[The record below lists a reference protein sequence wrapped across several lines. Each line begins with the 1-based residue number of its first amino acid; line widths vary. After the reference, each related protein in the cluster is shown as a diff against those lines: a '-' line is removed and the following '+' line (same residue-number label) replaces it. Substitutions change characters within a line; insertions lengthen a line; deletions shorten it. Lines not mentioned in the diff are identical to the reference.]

1 MSVQDE
7 FFLPGDDDPS
17 LHQGLGEDVGDP
29 QVFDANS
36 LAGSLNGSPVGS
48 GRGLGG
54 GARPPPNQGHVPS
67 HVSVASA
74 ATSVVA
80 TSGYFVGATKRSAA
94 EINAR
99 RVICPKSARGVIGS
113 RDYTRHQ
120 EAATKALP
128 HIFASA
134 KHFHAKNA
142 EGESSNKYANLQ
154 SEYAGNLAKIKN
166 FKRHMDAW
174 DMSDPFVIPKLIDP
188 TALAVDDR
196 WAERKMTGVHLLKNW
211 GKLTLQQCRAWQ
223 RDSFDYASLEDLTSM
238 EWAKTLMM
246 NSCDA
251 LLVERIDEK
260 FEDLSLYEQGGV
272 TYIKLALDEMFT
284 ISNTVVATLQGFFEN
299 FAKDGIAKVPNE
311 DVRVAT
317 EQIVAV
323 AERLAEVSALPSECT
338 VQLLEGLTKCSVT
351 VFRQTFSHLLVG
363 ERLRQLR
370 TLTTL
375 HDSTRLGGIKKLC
388 KEAND
393 MFNSLN
399 VSKEWNIPQKHR
411 IDACFNCGDPDH
423 GVPKCPKPIDQA
435 RIDKAKSEFS
445 RSGGGRNGRG
455 FGRDGRGRGRGPGRG
470 RGDSDKFN
478 SRGKWKSD
486 SKSTNTLSTSTGV
499 EKRNGK
505 WSMMCKT
512 CGWNTTHTTGF
523 HSSYKDDPARFSLPT
538 THVYWTK
545 SGKSPPTNGRGA
557 PAPEVAVPPVASSAS
572 SISSRINPVIAQYQT
587 RTDDSEFNSFLADF
601 QRALN

>member
-1 MSVQDE
+1 
-7 FFLPGDDDPS
+7 
-17 LHQGLGEDVGDP
+17 
-29 QVFDANS
+29 
-36 LAGSLNGSPVGS
+36 
-48 GRGLGG
+48 
-54 GARPPPNQGHVPS
+54 
-67 HVSVASA
+67 
-74 ATSVVA
+74 
-80 TSGYFVGATKRSAA
+80 
-94 EINAR
+94 
-99 RVICPKSARGVIGS
+99 
-113 RDYTRHQ
+113 
-120 EAATKALP
+120 
-128 HIFASA
+128 
-134 KHFHAKNA
+134 
-142 EGESSNKYANLQ
+142 
-154 SEYAGNLAKIKN
+154 
-166 FKRHMDAW
+166 
-174 DMSDPFVIPKLIDP
+174 MSDPFVIPKLTDP
-188 TALAVDDR
+188 TALSVEDR
-196 WAERKMTGVHLLKNW
+196 WAERKLTGVHLLKNW

-223 RDSFDYASLEDLTSM
+223 RDSYDYASLEDLTSM
-238 EWAKTLMM
+238 EWAKSLLM

-311 DVRVAT
+311 DVRFAT
-317 EQIVAV
+317 EQIIAV

-411 IDACFNCGDPDH
+411 FDACFNCGDPNH

-435 RIDKAKSEFS
+435 RIDRAKSEFS
-445 RSGGGRNGRG
+445 TSGSGRGGRS
-455 FGRDGRGRGRGPGRG
+455 FGRDGRGRGRGNGRG
-470 RGDSDKFN
+470 RGDSDKAV
-478 SRGKWKSD
+478 SRGKWKSEA
-486 SKSTNTLSTSTGV
+486 KSVKTLYTPTGV
-499 EKRNGK
+499 EKRNGR

-523 HSSYKDDPARFSLPT
+523 HSSYKDDPASFSLPS
-538 THVYWTK
+538 THIYWTK

-557 PAPEVAVPPVASSAS
+557 SATDVAMPPVASAAS
-572 SISSRINPVIAQYQT
+572 SLSSRMVPVITQYQT
-587 RTDDSEFNSFLADF
+587 RTDDSEFTSFLADF

>member
-1 MSVQDE
+1 MSVHDN
-7 FFLPGDDDPS
+7 FFLPRDEDS
-17 LHQGLGEDVGDP
+17 VLHQGVGGAVADP
-29 QVFDANS
+29 QVFEGNS
-36 LAGSLNGSPVGS
+36 LAGSPLGSLVGS
-48 GRGLGG
+48 GRELGG

-67 HVSVASA
+67 HVSVATA

-80 TSGYFVGATKRSAA
+80 TSGYFVGATRRSAA

-99 RVICPKSARGVIGS
+99 RVICPKNARGVIGS

-174 DMSDPFVIPKLIDP
+174 DMSDPFVIPKLTDP
-188 TALAVDDR
+188 TALSVEDR
-196 WAERKMTGVHLLKNW
+196 WAERKLTGVHLLKNW

-223 RDSFDYASLEDLTSM
+223 RDSYDYASLEDLTSM
-238 EWAKTLMM
+238 EWAKSLMM

-411 IDACFNCGDPDH
+411 FDACFNCGDPNH

-435 RIDKAKSEFS
+435 RIDRAKSEFS
-445 RSGGGRNGRG
+445 KSGGGRGGRIV
-455 FGRDGRGRGRGPGRG
+455 GRDGRGRGRGYGRG
-470 RGDSDKFN
+470 RGDSDKAV

-486 SKSTNTLSTSTGV
+486 AKSVKTLYTPTGV
-499 EKRNGK
+499 EKRNGR

-523 HSSYKDDPARFSLPT
+523 HSSYKDDPASFSLPS

-557 PAPEVAVPPVASSAS
+557 TATETAMPPVASAAS
-572 SISSRINPVIAQYQT
+572 LLSSRMVPVITQYQT
-587 RTDDSEFNSFLADF
+587 RTDDSEFTSFLADF